1 MSLLQIEVQPEVLQ
15 AWKGMARDLH
25 IPLDVFIR
33 TCVRVSGPRLIR
45 TYGDITQEAVLY
57 AKASSYTRSMR
68 EDAP

>member
-1 MSLLQIEVQPEVLQ
+1 MSVLELEVPNEVLQ

-33 TCVRVSGPRLIR
+33 TCVRITGPRLLR
-45 TYGDITQEAVLY
+45 TYGDITQEAVLH

>member
-1 MSLLQIEVQPEVLQ
+1 MSVLELEVPNEVLQ

-33 TCVRVSGPRLIR
+33 TCARITGPRLLR
-45 TYGDITQEAVLY
+45 TYGDITQEAVLH

>member
-1 MSLLQIEVQPEVLQ
+1 MTVQIEVPDEVFQ

-33 TCVRVSGPRLIR
+33 TCVRITGPRLLR
-45 TYGDITQEAVLY
+45 TYGDITQEAVLH
-57 AKASSYTRSMR
+57 AKAASYTRSMR